1 MSDHD
6 VIKGIS
12 YLY

>member
-1 MSDHD
+1 MTSTND

-12 YLY
+12 